1 MRDSYECKLV
11 QGWIEQL
18 HAFKEKGD
26 LEDSDYDTLEEI
38 ELNLNQ
44 YESAYGGIG
53 DNLDQFLNRARKI
66 LNQVKDD
73 YDLYD
78 EDAEWE
84 SMFPNH
90 EDDDT
95 DIYSNYI
102 E

>member
-18 HAFKEKGD
+18 QAFKEKGD

-53 DNLDQFLNRARKI
+53 DNLDQFLNRARKNNPI
-66 LNQVKDD
+66 PKFAGQVDVPQN
-73 YDLYD
+73 
-78 EDAEWE
+78 AFWGRWCC
-84 SMFPNH
+84 SAGPNRPAGQH
-90 EDDDT
+90 
-95 DIYSNYI
+95 YRL
-102 E
+102 

>member
-18 HAFKEKGD
+18 QAFKEKGD

-90 EDDDT
+90 WDDDT
-95 DIYSNYI
+95 DIYTNYI